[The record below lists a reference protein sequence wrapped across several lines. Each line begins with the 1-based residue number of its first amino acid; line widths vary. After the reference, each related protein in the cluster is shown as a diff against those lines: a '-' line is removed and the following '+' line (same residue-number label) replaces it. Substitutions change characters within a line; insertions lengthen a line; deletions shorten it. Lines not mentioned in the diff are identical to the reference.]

1 MNNVDIA
8 ILALKRA
15 GRWLKGAERAL
26 SEKRWDD
33 AVFSAQM
40 CSEHAAKG
48 VLISLGIEFPKQ
60 HDVSDVFVTLKQRRD
75 LPSNFRNQVEN
86 LTQDLAELAS
96 ERALSSY
103 GFEDGIDVDYFKD
116 YAPEAVKKGKMIL
129 HSCGRLVHDLFK
141 VKI

>member
-8 ILALKRA
+8 ILALRRA
-15 GRWLKGAERAL
+15 GRWLKGAQRAL

-33 AVFSAQM
+33 VVFSAQM

-60 HDVSDVFVTLKQRRD
+60 HDVSDVFITLKQRRD
-75 LPSNFRNQVEN
+75 LPSNFRNRVES

-96 ERALSSY
+96 ERAFASY
-103 GFEDGIDVDYFKD
+103 GFEDGINVDYFED
-116 YAPEAVKKGKMIL
+116 YAPIAVKKSEMIL
-129 HSCGRLVHDLFK
+129 HSCSHLVRDLFK